1 MSAALTYRP
10 RCGTDRIPGEE
21 GYLPEGYLFKDA
33 FIRNLKTMVKG
44 VLSDGYDRVWLV
56 GHASVV
62 ARKAVDMKTWFTAE
76 SEMSE
81 LAPRYPQFI
90 MSLLRP

>member
-1 MSAALTYRP
+1 
-10 RCGTDRIPGEE
+10 
-21 GYLPEGYLFKDA
+21 
-33 FIRNLKTMVKG
+33 MVKG